1 VPAAKI
7 GNHRFH
13 YSIVDSIAVIRL
25 EQACDQDTTEALATL
40 ASSPIM
46 EGRALIIDLSHAPYV
61 ETPGFRWIIRQ
72 YRQLESAG
80 RSLVLTGLEQ
90 NVARTF
96 CLLKLDNLIPTAG
109 TVAEALKLLQ
119 RTKAAIP
126 A

>member
-1 VPAAKI
+1 VPEAKI

-13 YSIVDSIAVIRL
+13 YSIVDSTAVIRP

-40 ASSPIM
+40 ASSQIM
-46 EGRALIIDLSHAPYV
+46 EGRALVIDLSRTPYV

-80 RSLVLTGLEQ
+80 RSLVLTGLEE
-90 NVARTF
+90 NVARSF
-96 CLLKLDNLIPTAG
+96 CLLKLDNLIPTAAS
-109 TVAEALKLLQ
+109 VPEALKILQ
-119 RTKAAIP
+119 GTQAAIV